1 MENQKYFYF
10 SWIWKRYSNI
20 KFKIGFAIF
29 WHSHENYERKFIFSD
44 FSYTAMNNSIKYQFP
59 SCFKAA
65 DVTPVYKRGEKITI
79 GLLAFYR

>member
-1 MENQKYFYF
+1 MENQKYFTLVEF
-10 SWIWKRYSNI
+10 GKDIRILNSKRVSQYSGI
-20 KFKIGFAIF
+20 PTKIMK
-29 WHSHENYERKFIFSD
+29 ENLFFSD